1 MTTKTYFLRILLLSL
16 LLLITMMGTG
26 SLCAASPPDDQRQ
39 QASSVLNSV
48 QQVEADLKGTW
59 SGTFLSN
66 HASAA
71 PFNMTVV
78 IDEDSQGH
86 LVGSATHNSDCL
98 NDVRLQVTVAG
109 SRVLLAGSDEDGN
122 NITVRGTVDKTG
134 TLLRAKYIL
143 NGSATGRC
151 ETDDGTANL
160 AKR

>member
-1 MTTKTYFLRILLLSL
+1 MTSKTYFLRILLLSL
-16 LLLITMMGTG
+16 LLLVTMMGTG
-26 SLCAASPPDDQRQ
+26 SLCAASPLDDQRQ
-39 QASSVLNSV
+39 QASSV
-48 QQVEADLKGTW
+48 QPVEADLKGTW

-71 PFNMTVV
+71 PFSMTVV
-78 IDEDSQGH
+78 IDQDSQGH
-86 LVGSATHNSDCL
+86 LVGSASHNSDCL

-143 NGSATGRC
+143 NGSATGKC